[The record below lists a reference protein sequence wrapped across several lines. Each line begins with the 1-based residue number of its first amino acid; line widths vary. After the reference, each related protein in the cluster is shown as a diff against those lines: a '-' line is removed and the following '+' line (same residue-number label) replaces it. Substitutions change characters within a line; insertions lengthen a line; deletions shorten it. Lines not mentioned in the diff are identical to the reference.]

1 MIGPIRQPG
10 LRAMGTVSTPAP
22 PLAESIERQIQQK
35 VCGRIYNLQVDCLG
49 DTVVLQGR
57 CRTYHVKQ
65 LAHEAAL
72 DAVESST
79 RLENLISV
87 C

>member
-1 MIGPIRQPG
+1 MIGPVYQPEP
-10 LRAMGTVSTPAP
+10 RALESDSTLAF
-22 PLAESIERQIQQK
+22 AESIERQIQEK

-49 DTVVLQGR
+49 DTVVLQGW

-72 DAVESST
+72 DAVEAST